1 MDEAVRSGLPAVMP
15 VRTSPTSR
23 DITSGSQGIWWLIA
37 TEGALFAY
45 LLFSYFYSMLYAD
58 GPWPPE
64 GAPALT
70 LALPNTL
77 VLLASSGVVWLGEK
91 GIRRGDRRALFGCL
105 LGTAALGSIFV
116 AVQFVEWSQKPF
128 GIASHLYGSLY
139 FVITGFHMAHVAA
152 GLIMLSVLAAWTAM
166 GRVGIDQRERVSI
179 AALYWHFVDAV
190 WLAVFATF
198 YLVPLL
204 G

>member
-1 MDEAVRSGLPAVMP
+1 MDEALRSGLRAVVP
-15 VRTSPTSR
+15 VKRSR
-23 DITSGSQGIWWLIA
+23 RAPDIMSGSQGIWWLIA

-58 GPWPPE
+58 GAWPPE
-64 GAPALT
+64 GPPALT

-77 VLLASSGVVWLGEK
+77 ALLASSGLVWLGEQ
-91 GIRRGDRRALFGCL
+91 GIRRGQRRMLFWCL
-105 LGTAALGSIFV
+105 VGTAVLGAIFV
-116 AVQFVEWSQKPF
+116 GVQLIEWSQKPF
-128 GIASHLYGSLY
+128 GIATHLYGSLY

-152 GLIMLSVLAAWTAM
+152 GLVMLAALAAWTAA
-166 GRVGIDQRERVSI
+166 GRIGVEQRERVSI

-198 YLVPLL
+198 YLVPLA